1 MGRRGG
7 GDQVAFGPGQDRIGG
22 KIYVICNLDQ
32 VRTEVELA
40 NDDQLELVVAMTC
53 GRLLRLQP

>member
-1 MGRRGG
+1 ME
-7 GDQVAFGPGQDRIGG
+7 A
-22 KIYVICNLDQ
+22 ICNLDQ
-32 VRTEVELA
+32 VRAEVDLA

>member
-1 MGRRGG
+1 MQYATLTRS
-7 GDQVAFGPGQDRIGG
+7 GPNVEA
-22 KIYVICNLDQ
+22 KYAVCNFDQ
-32 VRTEVELA
+32 VRTEVDLA